1 MVQALVNNLNNL
13 QEMIESKTSQFAITN
28 NNSKFNN
35 FNNILTD
42 NLDKSN
48 NSTQIAKFNQTRANS
63 ELSESEKYFKDVLK
77 KAQQEARNEKS
88 LDLTLAKDIN
98 DVISQFKDFI
108 ESATEEGEIVI
119 DKNMLEKIKNGSLD
133 DEIEMIFAQV
143 MTMANTQVTQNS
155 ILAEDLVALKEQL
168 TQLFETMTAEAETA
182 EKVAEAVADK
192 IAKTLEDITQDIDNT
207 LDENILNE
215 LNIESIEAET
225 ASTGG
230 ESLLNGQSAEEQGLK
245 AMLSQEAESFDIKI
259 EKAINTQNS
268 QASQIR
274 HTEMTPSRILE
285 QISRQLENMQTNSKV
300 NIVLNPES
308 LGRVNIQL
316 LSTKSGLVAQ
326 FTASTAEARDLLM
339 KGLDGLKDSLLSHGV
354 AVDNVAV
361 KLNET
366 QESEYNADWTE
377 QEGSRGGNKGQG
389 QPNREEK
396 EKGLFETM
404 FTQAFNDENGNV

>member
-1 MVQALVNNLNNL
+1 
-13 QEMIESKTSQFAITN
+13 
-28 NNSKFNN
+28 
-35 FNNILTD
+35 
-42 NLDKSN
+42 
-48 NSTQIAKFNQTRANS
+48 
-63 ELSESEKYFKDVLK
+63 
-77 KAQQEARNEKS
+77 
-88 LDLTLAKDIN
+88 
-98 DVISQFKDFI
+98 
-108 ESATEEGEIVI
+108 
-119 DKNMLEKIKNGSLD
+119 MLEKIKNGSLD

-168 TQLFETMTAEAETA
+168 TQMFETMTAEAETA

-192 IAKTLEDITQDIDNT
+192 IAKTLEDITQDIDDT

-225 ASTGG
+225 ASAGG

-308 LGRVNIQL
+308 LGRVNVQL

>member
-119 DKNMLEKIKNGSLD
+119 DENMLEKIKNGSLD

-143 MTMANTQVTQNS
+143 MTMANTQVTQSS

-168 TQLFETMTAEAETA
+168 TQMFETMTAEAETA

-192 IAKTLEDITQDIDNT
+192 IAKTLEDITQDIDDT

-225 ASTGG
+225 ASAGG

-308 LGRVNIQL
+308 LGRVNVQL

>member
-28 NNSKFNN
+28 NNSKFND

-63 ELSESEKYFKDVLK
+63 ELSENEKYFKDVLK

-119 DKNMLEKIKNGSLD
+119 DENMLEKIKNGSLD

-168 TQLFETMTAEAETA
+168 TQMFETMTAEAETA

-192 IAKTLEDITQDIDNT
+192 IAKTLEDITQDIDDT

-225 ASTGG
+225 ASAGG

-308 LGRVNIQL
+308 LGRVNVQL